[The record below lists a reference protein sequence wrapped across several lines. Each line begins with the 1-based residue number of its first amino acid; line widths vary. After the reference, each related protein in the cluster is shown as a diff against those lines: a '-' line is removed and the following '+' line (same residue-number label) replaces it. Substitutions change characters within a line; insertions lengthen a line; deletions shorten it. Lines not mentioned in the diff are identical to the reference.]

1 MYIVEY
7 LSKKDL
13 SLIMFEYNTG
23 CSWLYYS
30 LILFIL
36 SLHGIFLG
44 RRNIIV
50 VLMSI
55 ELLLISIM
63 LIFIL
68 FSLTLDDLMGQVS
81 TLFIL
86 TVGAS
91 ESAVGLSLIVSY
103 YKSYNWHLEN

>member
-1 MYIVEY
+1 MNISDY
-7 LSKKDL
+7 LSEKNM
-13 SLIMFEYNTG
+13 SLISFGYGTNTN
-23 CSWLYYS
+23 WLYYS

-68 FSLTLDDLMGQVS
+68 FSLSVDDLMGQIS

-103 YKSYNWHLEN
+103 YRSYNWYLDT